1 MSDPRQ
7 RHGNHTWDLNVH
19 YYRCPQCGYIV
30 ENRDKF
36 EPLLFNSLLKDI
48 VRNRCQYAFRV
59 EKKIRPAFG
68 PLLGHDP
75 EVND

>member
-1 MSDPRQ
+1 M
-7 RHGNHTWDLNVH
+7 NLH
-19 YYRCPQCGYIV
+19 YYRCPRCGYIV

-36 EPLLFNSLLKDI
+36 ERRFARLHKD
-48 VRNRCQYAFRV
+48 VACGRCSYAFRV
-59 EKKIRPAFG
+59 EKRRPASFG

>member
-19 YYRCPQCGYIV
+19 YYRCPRCGYIV

-36 EPLLFNSLLKDI
+36 EPLFNSLLKDI
-48 VRNRCQYAFRV
+48 VCKRCQYAFRV
-59 EKKIRPAFG
+59 EKKIGPAFG